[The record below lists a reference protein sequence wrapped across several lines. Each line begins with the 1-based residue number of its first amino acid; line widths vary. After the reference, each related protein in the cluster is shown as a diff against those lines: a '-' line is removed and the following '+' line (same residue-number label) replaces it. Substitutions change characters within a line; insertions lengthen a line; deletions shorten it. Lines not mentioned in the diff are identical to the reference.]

1 MPYVQFG
8 VFSTRCSATYII
20 EWLET
25 LRAGLGKGQQTRG
38 KMKMEISHLCERKA
52 PKSWKSSPEPEG
64 GGRKEHE
71 REESRAR
78 GETVDTMMAATLILE
93 QILLYFNKLYY
104 FLLLSLSNLLN
115 PSSLSSLLIKME
127 TIVASTS

>member
-38 KMKMEISHLCERKA
+38 KMKMERSHLCERKA
-52 PKSWKSSPEPEG
+52 PRSWKSSPEPEG

-71 REESRAR
+71 REEAGPEGR
-78 GETVDTMMAATLILE
+78 LWILRWL
-93 QILLYFNKLYY
+93 QL
-104 FLLLSLSNLLN
+104 
-115 PSSLSSLLIKME
+115 
-127 TIVASTS
+127 

>member
-1 MPYVQFG
+1 MK
-8 VFSTRCSATYII
+8 
-20 EWLET
+20 E
-25 LRAGLGKGQQTRG
+25 KGQGAG
-38 KMKMEISHLCERKA
+38 KVHQETEQGEGECIKGIDREGA
-52 PKSWKSSPEPEG
+52 EPEG
-64 GGRKEHE
+64 RMHMV
-71 REESRAR
+71 A
-78 GETVDTMMAATLILE
+78 ETLNLE